1 MKTIILS
8 IQLIALIAVFSC
20 GRKAA
25 EQQAGEKTE
34 VATPTQERTV
44 SAMVDRLDGIA
55 NLTDDQKVKIQGLA
69 DELGVD
75 KLTGDAQRD
84 GFRKM
89 NNVIRSEILTPEQV
103 EAIRA
108 ARAARQGGGGE

>member
-1 MKTIILS
+1 MRTIILS

-34 VATPTQERTV
+34 VATPAQERTV

-55 NLTDDQKVKIQGLA
+55 NLTDDQKAKIQSLA
-69 DELGVD
+69 DEFGVD
-75 KLTGDAQRD
+75 QLTGDAQREVI
-84 GFRKM
+84 RKM
-89 NNVIRSEILTPEQV
+89 NKVIRSEILTPEQV
-103 EAIRA
+103 EAIKA
-108 ARAARQGGGGE
+108 ARAARQGRGGE